1 MNILMM
7 TNTFTPHVG
16 GPSSRAIRQ
25 IFFREKMAGRLHMA
39 GVLDHPLLTSAY
51 RAMDVFV
58 FASKSETQGMVLI
71 EAMAAGAAA
80 DAALS
85 VHEPGG
91 KT

>member
-7 TNTFTPHVG
+7 TNTFTLHVV
-16 GPSSRAIRQ
+16 GPSSKAIRQ
-25 IFFREKMAGRLHMA
+25 IFFSEKM
-39 GVLDHPLLTSAY
+39 
-51 RAMDVFV
+51 
-58 FASKSETQGMVLI
+58 
-71 EAMAAGAAA
+71 AGAAA